1 MMMENNDYKFDGMIV
16 MSVDLY
22 WDNDEQTIVLC
33 EFSKGWTW
41 EALFGA
47 LNKIKSL
54 TENRDVLVG
63 AIVDMTKGLGVP
75 NGSLFSIETRDKA
88 KQMLQMSASGKGP
101 IAIVGASGVIK
112 LVSKA
117 FALVDKNAL
126 KDVYFVDTADEARAI
141 LSKRLAVKIGA

>member
-1 MMMENNDYKFDGMIV
+1 

-22 WDNDEQTIVLC
+22 WDNDEQTIILC

-47 LNKIKSL
+47 LNKVKTITQSRSD
-54 TENRDVLVG
+54 TVG
-63 AIVDMTKGLGVP
+63 AIVDMSQGLGVP

-88 KQMLQMSASGKGP
+88 KQMLQMSADGKGP
-101 IAIVGASGVIK
+101 IAIVGANGVIK

-126 KDVYFVDTADEARAI
+126 KDVYFVDSTNEARQI
-141 LSKRLAVKIGA
+141 LAKRLAMPMGA

>member
-1 MMMENNDYKFDGMIV
+1 

-22 WDNDEQTIVLC
+22 WDNDEQTIILC

-47 LNKIKSL
+47 LNKVKTITQSRSD
-54 TENRDVLVG
+54 TVG
-63 AIVDMTKGLGVP
+63 AIVDMSRGLGVP

-88 KQMLQMSASGKGP
+88 KQMLQVSADGKGP
-101 IAIVGASGVIK
+101 IAIVGANGVIK

-126 KDVYFVDTADEARAI
+126 KDVYFVDSADEARQVLA
-141 LSKRLAVKIGA
+141 KRLAMPMGA

>member
-1 MMMENNDYKFDGMIV
+1 

-22 WDNDEQTIVLC
+22 WDNDEQTIILC

-47 LNKIKSL
+47 LNKVKTITQSRSD
-54 TENRDVLVG
+54 TVG
-63 AIVDMTKGLGVP
+63 AIVDMSRGLGVP

-88 KQMLQMSASGKGP
+88 KQMLQMSADGKGP
-101 IAIVGASGVIK
+101 IAIVGANGAIK

-126 KDVYFVDTADEARAI
+126 KDVYFVDSVDEARNI
-141 LSKRLAVKIGA
+141 LYKRLAIRVGA

>member
-1 MMMENNDYKFDGMIV
+1 

-54 TENRDVLVG
+54 TQDRTDTVG
-63 AIVDMTKGLGVP
+63 AIVDMSNGLGVP

-88 KQMLQMSASGKGP
+88 KQMLKMSADGKGP
-101 IAIVGASGVIK
+101 IAIVGANGAIK

-126 KDVYFVDTADEARAI
+126 KDVYFVDSVDEARNILYKQLAI
-141 LSKRLAVKIGA
+141 RVGA

>member
-1 MMMENNDYKFDGMIV
+1 

-47 LNKIKSL
+47 LNKIK
-54 TENRDVLVG
+54 TITQNRDVLVG
-63 AIVDMTKGLGVP
+63 AIVDMSKGLGVP
-75 NGSLFSIETRDKA
+75 NGSLFSPETRDKA
-88 KQMLQMSASGKGP
+88 KQMLQMSADGKGP
-101 IAIVGASGVIK
+101 IAIVGANGVIQ
-112 LVSKA
+112 LVAKA

-126 KDVYFVDTADEARAI
+126 KDVYFVDTVDEARRVLA
-141 LSKRLAVKIGA
+141 KRLAVKIGA

>member
-1 MMMENNDYKFDGMIV
+1 
-16 MSVDLY
+16 MSVELY
-22 WDNDEQTIVLC
+22 WDNDEQTIILC

-47 LNKIKSL
+47 LNKVKTITQSRSD
-54 TENRDVLVG
+54 TVG
-63 AIVDMTKGLGVP
+63 AIVDMSRGLGVP

-88 KQMLQMSASGKGP
+88 KQMLQMSADGKGP
-101 IAIVGASGVIK
+101 IAIVGANGVIK

-126 KDVYFVDTADEARAI
+126 KDVYFVDSTDEARQVLA
-141 LSKRLAVKIGA
+141 KRLAMPMGA

>member
-1 MMMENNDYKFDGMIV
+1 

-22 WDNDEQTIVLC
+22 WDNDEQTIILC

-47 LNKIKSL
+47 LNKVKTITQSRSD
-54 TENRDVLVG
+54 TVG
-63 AIVDMTKGLGVP
+63 AIVDMSQGLGVP

-88 KQMLQMSASGKGP
+88 KQMLQMSADGKGP
-101 IAIVGASGVIK
+101 IAIVGANGVIK

-126 KDVYFVDTADEARAI
+126 KDVYFVDSTDEARQI
-141 LSKRLAVKIGA
+141 LAKRLAMPMGA

>member
-1 MMMENNDYKFDGMIV
+1 

-22 WDNDEQTIVLC
+22 WDNDEQTIILC

-41 EALFGA
+41 EALFSA
-47 LNKIKSL
+47 LNKVKTITQSRSD
-54 TENRDVLVG
+54 TVG
-63 AIVDMTKGLGVP
+63 AIVDMSRGLGVP

-88 KQMLQMSASGKGP
+88 KQMLQMSADGKGP
-101 IAIVGASGVIK
+101 IAIVGANGAIK

-126 KDVYFVDTADEARAI
+126 KDVYFVDSADEARQVLA
-141 LSKRLAVKIGA
+141 KRLAMPMGA

>member
-1 MMMENNDYKFDGMIV
+1 

-54 TENRDVLVG
+54 TQNRADTVG
-63 AIVDMTKGLGVP
+63 AIVDMSNGLGVP
-75 NGSLFSIETRDKA
+75 NGSLFSTETRDKA
-88 KQMLQMSASGKGP
+88 KQMLQMSADGKGP
-101 IAIVGASGVIK
+101 IAIVGANGAIK

-117 FALVDKNAL
+117 FALLDKNAL
-126 KDVYFVDTADEARAI
+126 KDVYFVDSVDEARNI
-141 LSKRLAVKIGA
+141 LYKRLAIRVGA

>member
-1 MMMENNDYKFDGMIV
+1 

-22 WDNDEQTIVLC
+22 WDNDEQTIILC

-47 LNKIKSL
+47 LNKVKTITQSRSD
-54 TENRDVLVG
+54 TVG
-63 AIVDMTKGLGVP
+63 AIVDMSRGLGVP

-88 KQMLQMSASGKGP
+88 KQMLQMSADGKGP
-101 IAIVGASGVIK
+101 IAIVGANGAIK

-126 KDVYFVDTADEARAI
+126 NDVYFVDSVDEARNI
-141 LSKRLAVKIGA
+141 LYKRLAIRVGA

>member
-1 MMMENNDYKFDGMIV
+1 

-22 WDNDEQTIVLC
+22 WDNDEQTVVLC

-54 TENRDVLVG
+54 TQNRTDTVG
-63 AIVDMTKGLGVP
+63 AIVDMSNGLGVP
-75 NGSLFSIETRDKA
+75 NGSLFSTETRDKA
-88 KQMLQMSASGKGP
+88 KQMLQMSADGKGP
-101 IAIVGASGVIK
+101 IAIVGANGAIK

-126 KDVYFVDTADEARAI
+126 KDVYFVDSVDEARKV
-141 LSKRLAVKIGA
+141 LYKRLAIPMGA

>member
-1 MMMENNDYKFDGMIV
+1 

-22 WDNDEQTIVLC
+22 WDNDEQTIILC

-47 LNKIKSL
+47 LNTVKSI
-54 TENRDVLVG
+54 TESRSDTVG
-63 AIVDMTKGLGVP
+63 AIVDMSRGLGVP

-88 KQMLQMSASGKGP
+88 KQMLQMSANGKGP
-101 IAIVGASGVIK
+101 IAIVGANGVIK

-117 FALVDKNAL
+117 FALVDRNAL
-126 KDVYFVDTADEARAI
+126 NDVYFVDSVDEARQV
-141 LSKRLAVKIGA
+141 LSKRLRVPIGA

>member
-1 MMMENNDYKFDGMIV
+1 

-22 WDNDEQTIVLC
+22 WDNDEQTIILC

-47 LNKIKSL
+47 LNKVKTITQSRSD
-54 TENRDVLVG
+54 TVG
-63 AIVDMTKGLGVP
+63 AIVDMSRGLGVP

-88 KQMLQMSASGKGP
+88 KQMLQMSADGKGP
-101 IAIVGASGVIK
+101 IAIVGANGVIK

-126 KDVYFVDTADEARAI
+126 KDVYFVDSADEARQVLA
-141 LSKRLAVKIGA
+141 KRLAMPMGA